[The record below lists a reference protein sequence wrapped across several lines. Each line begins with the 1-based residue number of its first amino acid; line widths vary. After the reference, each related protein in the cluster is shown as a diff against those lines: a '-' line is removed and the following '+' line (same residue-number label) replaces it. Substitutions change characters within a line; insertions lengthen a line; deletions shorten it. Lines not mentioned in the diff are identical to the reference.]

1 MSEHAY
7 PDPARR
13 RLITATIITAT
24 LMAALDAT
32 IANVAL
38 PHIQGSVSASSEEVT
53 WVLTS
58 YIVATAIFM
67 PLTGWLA
74 TRYGRKKVMI
84 ASVIAFTLAS
94 GLCGLAT
101 NLDEL
106 VILRFLQGAAG
117 AGLVPLSQ
125 AILLDINPPERHGPA
140 MAVFGMGAV
149 VGPIAGPV
157 LGGWLTENLD
167 WRWCFYINLPVGI
180 LTVIGLL
187 LFVDETEPDRRSRL
201 DMFGFAML
209 AIAVGALQLV
219 LDRGQQQDWF
229 SSTEICIEAVT
240 AVFCLYA
247 FIVHV
252 LTVPH
257 PFVSLRIFQDRNF
270 AFGMLFGFFVGVA
283 LLGVLALLPSMMEH
297 LMGYPVQLTGL
308 IMSPRGIGSLLS
320 MAVVGQLVRRFDQR
334 LLVAI
339 GFIITGIS
347 LYRMSGFSLA
357 MGPWEILVSGL
368 LAGIGNGMAFVPLA
382 AIAFA
387 TLAPEMRNEA
397 SVINSLVRNLGSAVG
412 ISVLQT
418 MNYRSQAI
426 VHSRLTEAIRP
437 DSAALQM
444 HFPGFDFQ
452 APDMIAALNGEIS
465 RQASMVSYI
474 DGYWALA
481 ITIFATV
488 PFILLLRPPKQSR
501 DTDPAIVVHVE

>member
-1 MSEHAY
+1 MPEHVY
-7 PDPARR
+7 PDPVRR
-13 RLITATIITAT
+13 RLITVTIITAT

-58 YIVATAIFM
+58 YIVATAITM

-74 TRYGRKKVMI
+74 TRFGRKKVMI
-84 ASVIAFTLAS
+84 ASIVAFTLMS

-125 AILLDINPPERHGPA
+125 AILLDINPPEKHGPA

-157 LGGWLTENLD
+157 LGGWITENLD

-180 LTVIGLL
+180 VTVLGML
-187 LFVDETEPDRRSRL
+187 LFLDETEPEQGSRL
-201 DMFGFAML
+201 DLFGFATL

-219 LDRGQQQDWF
+219 LDRGQQKDWF
-229 SSTEICIEAVT
+229 SSTEICVEAAT
-240 AVFCLYA
+240 GVFCLYA
-247 FIVHV
+247 FVVHMF
-252 LTVPH
+252 TVPH
-257 PFVSLRIFQDRNF
+257 PFVSARIFKDRNF

-283 LLGVLALLPSMMEH
+283 LLGVMSLLPSMMEH

-320 MAVVGQLVRRFDQR
+320 MAVVGHLVRRVDQR

-339 GFIITGIS
+339 GFSITAWA
-347 LYRMSGFSLA
+347 LYRMSGFSLT
-357 MGPWEILVSGL
+357 MGVDQIVISGL
-368 LAGIGNGMAFVPLA
+368 MAGIGNGIAFVPLA
-382 AIAFA
+382 AISFA
-387 TLAPEMRNEA
+387 TLAPDTRNEA
-397 SVINSLVRNLGSAVG
+397 SVMNSLVRNLGSAVG

-418 MNYRSQAI
+418 MNYREQAV
-426 VHSRLTEAIRP
+426 VHSRLTEVVRP

-444 HFPGFDFQ
+444 HMPGFDF
-452 APDMIAALNGEIS
+452 DMPAMVAALNGEIS

-474 DGYWALA
+474 DGYLALSLTVA
-481 ITIFATV
+481 ATV
-488 PFILLLRPPKQSR
+488 PFLFLLKAPKQAQGV
-501 DTDPAIVVHVE
+501 DPGLAAHVE